1 MIDRDAMARG
11 REVFDP
17 IAEQHCALPGIDIG
31 PMFGTEG
38 LRVRGKVYA
47 FVVHNGSLVVKLP
60 EQRVSEL
67 AAAGYA
73 GPMIMRGRP
82 MREWAEVPIEAG
94 AARWEQFVEEARV
107 FVDAIT
113 P

>member
-1 MIDRDAMARG
+1 MARG
-11 REVFDP
+11 REIFDP
-17 IAEQHCALPGIDIG
+17 LAEQHCRLPGIDIG

-60 EQRVSEL
+60 EQRIGEL
-67 AAAGYA
+67 VAGGEA
-73 GPMIMRGRP
+73 GPTIMRGRP
-82 MREWAEVPIEAG
+82 LREWAEVPIEAG
-94 AARWEQFVEEARV
+94 AARWAQFVGEARV

>member
-1 MIDRDAMARG
+1 MVDRDAMARG

-17 IAEQHCALPGIDIG
+17 IAEQHCRLPGIDIG
-31 PMFGTEG
+31 RMFGTEG
-38 LRVRGKVYA
+38 LRVREKVYA

-60 EQRVSEL
+60 ERRIGEL
-67 AAAGYA
+67 VAAGGA

-82 MREWAEVPIEAG
+82 MREWAEVPLDAG
-94 AARWEQFVEEARV
+94 SDRWQRLIDEARA
-107 FVDAIT
+107 FVDEIT

>member
-1 MIDRDAMARG
+1 MARS
-11 REVFDP
+11 RKVFDP
-17 IAEQHCALPGIDIG
+17 IAEQHCRLPGIEIG
-31 PMFGTEG
+31 RMFGTEG
-38 LRVRGKVYA
+38 LRVREKVYA

-60 EQRVSEL
+60 EQRIGEL
-67 AAAGYA
+67 VAAGEA

-94 AARWEQFVEEARV
+94 ADRWAHLVEEARV